1 MALCEFVETKE
12 FDHSFSTI
20 QLGQHGCGKSA
31 FLVRFADD
39 TFQTKFML
47 INDMKMKNIKFEEEI
62 IRLLMWDEP
71 VGKERFRTISTSY
84 YRMAKGIFVVFDV
97 TDLSSFEYVGN
108 YLRDMMDD
116 PNINKD
122 VAKLLIGNK
131 SDLKEQRVV
140 STKQAQQFADKWN
153 MEYIETSAKTG
164 ENVHQSVL
172 MMVKKMMMTKKKQAT
187 NELTQPEL

>member
-1 MALCEFVETKE
+1 
-12 FDHSFSTI
+12 
-20 QLGQHGCGKSA
+20 
-31 FLVRFADD
+31 
-39 TFQTKFML
+39 
-47 INDMKMKNIKFEEEI
+47 MKNIKFEGEI

-153 MEYIETSAKTG
+153 MQYIETSAKTG
-164 ENVHQSVL
+164 DNVHQSVL
-172 MMVKKMMMTKKKQAT
+172 MMVKKMMMCDG
-187 NELTQPEL
+187 L